1 MEPAEQQDRK
11 IVKGKDGQVGY
22 LFERRGLLTRVLGV
36 LGAGVILF
44 YISCEDSCRYLKGS
58 LWGIDL
64 KYLGLFFLAVVLL
77 LNSLKKDTLCL
88 ILLSF
93 GLGGEI
99 YLLGYQAINAT
110 YCPFCLA
117 FGAVLIIM
125 YFVNFDRTKIAHAAI
140 GVLAGFIFFF
150 FSFTGSLTPAYA
162 EENFVT
168 SFGSGPTN
176 VRLYTDYFCGPCKA
190 AEPEIEALLTAL
202 VYKNAIRLTFIDT
215 PVHKE
220 TLLYARYFLYAL
232 QNDRSFLR
240 ALAIRS
246 ALFEAA
252 EQKIATPP
260 AMESFLTQK
269 GLKFNP
275 IDVTPIFKTLE
286 HYIKEDGIN
295 STPSCV
301 IYGIKGKEHLIG
313 GPGIIKALR
322 SALEA
327 NKDKTEPETIKKTE
341 GKK

>member
-11 IVKGKDGQVGY
+11 IIKGKDGQVEY
-22 LFERRGLLTRVLGV
+22 LFERRGLLTRILAV

-58 LWGIDL
+58 LWGLDL

-99 YLLGYQAINAT
+99 FLVGYQAINAT

-125 YFVNFDRTKIAHAAI
+125 YFVNFDGTKIVHAAI

-162 EENFVT
+162 EENLVT

-202 VYKNAIRLTFIDT
+202 VEKNTICLTFIDT

-220 TLLYARYFLYAL
+220 TIFYARYYLYAL
-232 QNDRSFLR
+232 QSDRSFLH

-252 EQKIATPP
+252 AQKIAASP
-260 AMESFLTQK
+260 AMETFLTKK
-269 GLKFNP
+269 GVKFKP
-275 IDVTPIFKTLE
+275 IDVTPIFKTME
-286 HYIKEDGIN
+286 SYIKEDGIK

-301 IYGIKGKEHLIG
+301 IYGIKGKEHLVG
-313 GPGIIKALR
+313 GSGIVKALK
-322 SALEA
+322 SILEA
-327 NKDKTEPETIKKTE
+327 NKDKTDPGTPKKTE

>member
-1 MEPAEQQDRK
+1 MEYLFDRK
-11 IVKGKDGQVGY
+11 
-22 LFERRGLLTRVLGV
+22 GLLTGILALLGI
-36 LGAGVILF
+36 GIILF

-58 LWGIDL
+58 LWGVDL
-64 KYLGLFFLAVVLL
+64 KYLGLFFLVVVLL
-77 LNSLKKDTLCL
+77 LNFLKKDTLCL

-99 YLLGYQAINAT
+99 FLVGYQAINAA

-125 YFVNFDRTKIAHAAI
+125 CFVNFDRTKVAPAAI
-140 GVLAGFIFFF
+140 GIVAGFIFFF

-168 SFGSGPTN
+168 SFGSGPIN
-176 VRLYTDYFCGPCKA
+176 VRLYTDYFCVPCKA

-202 VYKNAIRLTFIDT
+202 VYKNAICLTFIDT

-220 TLLYARYFLYAL
+220 TPLYARYFLYAL
-232 QNDRSFLR
+232 QNDRSFLH

-252 EQKIATPP
+252 EQKIATSP
-260 AMESFLTQK
+260 AMESFITKK

-286 HYIKEDGIN
+286 SYIKEDGIKA
-295 STPSCV
+295 TPSCIV
-301 IYGIKGKEHLIG
+301 SGIKGKEHLVG

-322 SALEA
+322 SILEA

>member
-1 MEPAEQQDRK
+1 MK
-11 IVKGKDGQVGY
+11 Y
-22 LFERRGLLTRVLGV
+22 LLEKRRGLLTRVLGV

-125 YFVNFDRTKIAHAAI
+125 CFVNFDRNKIAHAAV
-140 GVLAGFIFFF
+140 GALAGFIFFF
-150 FSFTGSLTPAYA
+150 FSFTGSLTPVYA
-162 EENFVT
+162 EESFIT

-202 VYKNAIRLTFIDT
+202 VEKNTICLTFIDT

-220 TLLYARYFLYAL
+220 TILYARYYLYAL
-232 QNDRSFLR
+232 QSDRSFLQ
-240 ALAIRS
+240 ALAIRA

-252 EQKIATPP
+252 AQKIVAAP
-260 AMESFLTQK
+260 AMESFLTKK
-269 GLKFNP
+269 GIKFKP

-286 HYIKEDGIN
+286 SYIKKDGIN
-295 STPSCV
+295 ATPSCI
-301 IYGIKGKEHLIG
+301 IYGAKGKEHFVG
-313 GPGIIKALR
+313 GPDIIKALK
-322 SALEA
+322 SILEA
-327 NKDKTEPETIKKTE
+327 NKDKTDPETTKKTE